1 MPPGQTS
8 VDLFRRRSRKKSGGA
23 HKKRR
28 PASRVL
34 ATLATGLLIAAACG
48 GTPPAASPTGAAT
61 AAAATATPV
70 ATFVP
75 TRASE
80 FVIQTAPGG
89 ASDIYAR
96 TWIAIMEKEKMVPQ
110 PVTPVNKEGGA
121 GAVAFTYLFEKR
133 ADPHYV
139 MVTLNSFWT
148 TIITQKLPYKS
159 TDFTPIANLAFDPF
173 FLWVRDD
180 SPIKT
185 AADFVKAAQER
196 EIIVSGTGAKQ
207 EDEVLFRRIQ
217 DLAKTKAFKY
227 VPQTGGGA
235 VAAALAGNQGGVE
248 VTVNN
253 PSEGKGLFGT
263 KKIRPVCA
271 FVATSPTEGT
281 FKDLVTCKSQGLAID
296 DYFNVR
302 SVVAAPGLT
311 TAQQTYWVDVFKKV
325 ADSSDWKKFVADNA
339 LNPDF
344 RAGDDFKKLIE
355 QYETIHREIATKN
368 GWI

>member
-1 MPPGQTS
+1 M
-8 VDLFRRRSRKKSGGA
+8 
-23 HKKRR
+23 KRR

-48 GTPPAASPTGAAT
+48 GTPAASPTGT
-61 AAAATATPV
+61 PTGAAATSTPV

-80 FVIQTAPGG
+80 FVIQTGPGG

-96 TWIAIMEKEKMVPQ
+96 TWIAIMEKERMVPQ

-148 TIITQKLPYKS
+148 TIITQKLPYKT
-159 TDFTPIANLAFDPF
+159 TDFTPVANLALDPF
-173 FLWVRDD
+173 FLWVHAD

-185 AADFVKAAQER
+185 AQDFIKEAQAR
-196 EIIVSGTGAKQ
+196 EMTGSGTGAKQ

-217 DLAKTKAFKY
+217 ELAKTKTFKY
-227 VPQTGGGA
+227 VPQSGGGA
-235 VAAALAGNQGGVE
+235 VAAALAGKQGGVE
-248 VTVNN
+248 VTLNN
-253 PSEGKGLFGT
+253 PSEARALFQQGRVRA
-263 KKIRPVCA
+263 ICA
-271 FVATSPTEGT
+271 FLPQSPTEGV
-281 FKDLVTCKSQGLAID
+281 FKDVPTCKSQGLAID

-302 SVVAAPGLT
+302 AVMAAPGLT
-311 TAQQTYWVDVFKKV
+311 AAQEKFWADTFKKV
-325 ADSSDWKKFVADNA
+325 SEHADWKKFVTDNA
-339 LNPDF
+339 LTSDY
-344 RAGDDFKKLIE
+344 RAGAAMKTLVENYQK
-355 QYETIHREIATKN
+355 IHEEIAAKN
-368 GWI
+368 GWIQ

>member
-1 MPPGQTS
+1 MM
-8 VDLFRRRSRKKSGGA
+8 RRSTWRG
-23 HKKRR
+23 
-28 PASRVL
+28 PL
-34 ATLATGLLIAAACG
+34 ATLATTLLIAAACG
-48 GTPPAASPTGAAT
+48 GAGTAPTTAPATSAAAT
-61 AAAATATPV
+61 AAPTVAA
-70 ATFVP
+70 FVP
-75 TRASE
+75 TRPTE
-80 FVIQTAPGG
+80 FVISTGPGG
-89 ASDIYAR
+89 GSDIYAR
-96 TWIAIMEKEKMVPQ
+96 FWITIMQNQSLTAQ
-110 PVTPVNKEGGA
+110 PVQPVNKDGGA
-121 GAVAFTYLFEKR
+121 GAVAFTYVFEKK
-133 ADPHYV
+133 ADPHYL

-196 EIIVSGTGAKQ
+196 EITVSGTGSKQ

-217 DLAKTKAFKY
+217 DQAKTKAFKY

-253 PSEGKGLFGT
+253 PSEGKGLYGQ

-271 FVATSPTEGT
+271 FLAASPKEGT
-281 FKDLVTCKSQGLAID
+281 FKDLATCKSQGLAID

-311 TAQQTYWVDVFKKV
+311 TAQQTYWVGVFKQV
-325 ADSSDWKKFVADNA
+325 SDSTEWQKFVTDNA